1 MKVFF
6 LVNNQDFVV
15 RVDNDSRDIFF
26 SSSATNFKEIS
37 FVSESLKSGQDEV
50 KVRLTQAIVR
60 DLKSLEDVALYLV
73 SELVPQGLE
82 FVRTD
87 FEGGV

>member
-6 LVNNQDFVV
+6 LVHDNDFVV
-15 RVDNDSRDIFF
+15 RVDNKTREIFF
-26 SSSATNFKEIS
+26 CSSATNNVEVS
-37 FVSESLKSGQDEV
+37 FFEESLKSGQDKD
-50 KVRLTQAIVR
+50 KVHLTSVIVR
-60 DLKSLEDVALYLV
+60 DLLDLRDVALYLI